1 MLPKLA
7 FERSS
12 LFCSLWHAGERS
24 WQTRVGQNCSLLI
37 CLLTGKWEGTQS
49 YLYFPKWS
57 AAFVDVQHTNVSWQM
72 EKENELNQKKTLL
85 TLPLRSLTSV
95 FQPFFLELIN
105 KKYAGLK
112 LTDFESCLLSRAVV
126 VHLADKR
133 AHLYRVL
140 VLMVQT
146 VSLKGTK
153 QSQGICKQA

>member
-12 LFCSLWHAGERS
+12 LFCSLWHTGERS

-72 EKENELNQKKTLL
+72 EKENELNQKKKKPLL

-95 FQPFFLELIN
+95 FQPFFFIN
-105 KKYAGLK
+105 KKHAGLK
-112 LTDFESCLLSRAVV
+112 LTNFESCFLSRAVI
-126 VHLADKR
+126 VHLADKG
-133 AHLYRVL
+133 AHLHRVL

-146 VSLKGTK
+146 VGLKETK
-153 QSQGICKQA
+153 QSQWICK